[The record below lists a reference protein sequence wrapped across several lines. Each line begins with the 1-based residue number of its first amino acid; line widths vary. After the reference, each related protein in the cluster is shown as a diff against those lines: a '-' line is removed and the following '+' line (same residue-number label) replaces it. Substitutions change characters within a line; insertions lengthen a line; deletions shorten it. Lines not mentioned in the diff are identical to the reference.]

1 MDVILV
7 SLLLTLNMHL
17 QAWSEIK
24 KEVSNSA
31 IFDNRGQDCF
41 IGENIKEKLAVTW
54 GKIEIK
60 IKTLNSEQDIE
71 SLMVKGLR
79 NACSG

>member
-31 IFDNRGQDCF
+31 IFDNCGQDCF
-41 IGENIKEKLAVTW
+41 IGENIKGKLAVT
-54 GKIEIK
+54 
-60 IKTLNSEQDIE
+60 
-71 SLMVKGLR
+71 
-79 NACSG
+79 

>member
-1 MDVILV
+1 M

-31 IFDNRGQDCF
+31 IFDNHGHGCF
-41 IGENIKEKLAVTW
+41 IGENIKGKLAVT
-54 GKIEIK
+54 
-60 IKTLNSEQDIE
+60 
-71 SLMVKGLR
+71 
-79 NACSG
+79 

>member
-1 MDVILV
+1 
-7 SLLLTLNMHL
+7 MHL

-31 IFDNRGQDCF
+31 IFDNCGQDCF
-41 IGENIKEKLAVTW
+41 IGENIKGKLAVTW

>member
-41 IGENIKEKLAVTW
+41 IGENIKGKLAVT
-54 GKIEIK
+54 
-60 IKTLNSEQDIE
+60 
-71 SLMVKGLR
+71 
-79 NACSG
+79 